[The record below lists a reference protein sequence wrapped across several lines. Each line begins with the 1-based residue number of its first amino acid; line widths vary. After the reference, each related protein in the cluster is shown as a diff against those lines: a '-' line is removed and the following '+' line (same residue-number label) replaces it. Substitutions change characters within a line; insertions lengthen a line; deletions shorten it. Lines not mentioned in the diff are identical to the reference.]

1 MPPADGTAPDSA
13 ALDTAAPDSA
23 ATDSAAT
30 DEPQLPYG
38 VGPWPG
44 EWPTDPHYD
53 AVLLA
58 EGDRRNVID
67 RYRYWSMDAIVSDLD
82 QHRHGFHVAIENWQH
97 DMNIGS
103 IVRSANAFLADT
115 VHIIGRRR
123 WNRRGAM
130 VTDRYQHVVHHE
142 DVATFAAWAQAEDL
156 PIVAVDNV
164 PGSVAV
170 DRADLPQRCVLLFG
184 QEGPGLSPEALVA
197 ASGVVEITQY
207 GSTRS
212 INASAA
218 AAVVMYEWCRR
229 WADQS

>member
-1 MPPADGTAPDSA
+1 M
-13 ALDTAAPDSA
+13 
-23 ATDSAAT
+23 
-30 DEPQLPYG
+30 PYG